1 MHSLA
6 RGHQHA
12 TCTTEKCHALGCN
25 PSQAAATSQ
34 RESDTLNTSGKCGWF
49 SHGTGPSS
57 WKAEEARSD
66 QRARVTNKA
75 ARCRPCSRADTKLW
89 APRWCLF
96 AFQRGEAEYI
106 PDMPAVRPSLFHH
119 SKRAA
124 AVCKRQPP
132 VGAAVAPPAPVRGES
147 SLPPPRSERAAS
159 AARCSPRPCP
169 ASPGPRAAHRGRLPR
184 SLPGRRERLPGPGSP
199 APGAREPPP
208 RPSRRPSR
216 RPVPPSR
223 TVPGDPLWP
232 PLLLPFPSPRTGC
245 ERKLSSGKGS

>member
-1 MHSLA
+1 MTNGAIKL
-6 RGHQHA
+6 RGA
-12 TCTTEKCHALGCN
+12 VR
-25 PSQAAATSQ
+25 AAGLT
-34 RESDTLNTSGKCGWF
+34 
-49 SHGTGPSS
+49 PSS
-57 WKAEEARSD
+57 GHRAGACSPFSEEKPSTSLTCPQSD
-66 QRARVTNKA
+66 
-75 ARCRPCSRADTKLW
+75 PHCSIILN
-89 APRWCLF
+89 
-96 AFQRGEAEYI
+96 E
-106 PDMPAVRPSLFHH
+106 
-119 SKRAA
+119 
-124 AVCKRQPP
+124 RQPFVSGSHLSGLRWLLP
-132 VGAAVAPPAPVRGES
+132 LRCAENPP

-169 ASPGPRAAHRGRLPR
+169 ASPGPSAAHRGRLPR

-223 TVPGDPLWP
+223 AVPGDPLWP